1 MGPAPDWKRVLAT
14 LAPAFTE
21 RAATYDNTDEF
32 VAENYADMR
41 AARLFSALVPR
52 ELGGSGLAYSEA
64 CVLIRGSQWDWIQ
77 LSTYAPQTD
86 LKKLVRKQNELYRP
100 NWKNP
105 CKRFLHRQGSANL
118 D

>member
-1 MGPAPDWKRVLAT
+1 MGPAADWKRVLAT

-64 CVLIRGSQWDWIQ
+64 CVLIRGLAMGLDPIVHVRTANGSQE
-77 LSTYAPQTD
+77 A
-86 LKKLVRKQNELYRP
+86 
-100 NWKNP
+100 
-105 CKRFLHRQGSANL
+105 SAEAK
-118 D
+118 